1 MGTTRDLERL
11 RARLAE
17 TPRNGQGHRQ
27 YDDGLKRDVRQY
39 ARDRLRTGELALNA
53 VAEEIGISGDTLWGW
68 LHKGESSGGRRRRRE
83 KSLPEGAREFRAA
96 LEALGPRTS
105 GATYAPELR
114 SLAVEH
120 VKRRRDEGAA
130 LREIAS
136 ELGVGKDTLGR
147 WIRPRARRSSKV
159 RRVSIAAAT
168 PAAAMTIVVRGPA
181 GLRIEGLDVSTIAA
195 LLRELS

>member
-27 YDDGLKRDVRQY
+27 YDDSLKRDVRQY
-39 ARDRLRTGELALNA
+39 AGDRLRTGELALNA

-68 LHKGESSGGRRRRRE
+68 LHKGESSATRRRE

-105 GATYAPELR
+105 STTYPPELR
-114 SLAVEH
+114 ALALGH
-120 VKRRRDEGAA
+120 VRKRRDEGAA
-130 LREIAS
+130 FREIAT
-136 ELGVGKDTLGR
+136 ELGVGKDTLR
-147 WIRPRARRSSKV
+147 HWIRPRARRASKV

-168 PAAAMTIVVRGPA
+168 PAAATSVVVHGPA